1 MLVTVT
7 LKRGMK
13 PTAEQL
19 AEIYANA
26 PKSDDEI
33 DFSDIPETTPEE
45 WERVRQRRLQ
55 KKNLKLAS

>member
-19 AEIYANA
+19 AEIYENA

>member
-1 MLVTVT
+1 MNNFVINGV
-7 LKRGMK
+7 KVSE
-13 PTAEQL
+13 EQYIRIMNMREL
-19 AEIYANA
+19 
-26 PKSDDEI
+26 SDDEI